1 MSKWVAVLKITSPEL
16 SLVVLTIALLITDL
30 DLN

>member
-1 MSKWVAVLKITSPEL
+1 MSKWVAVLKITSPEF
-16 SLVVLTIALLITDL
+16 SLVVLTIALLITEL